1 MKKISELFYYKLLLF
16 IQGIISFVFLYF
28 LCSVNVIP
36 WFYVCILVGMNISR
50 KKTSEFI
57 SSEPTVHSFSTT
69 RTDKQH
75 HFRGA
80 VFLFFIHFSF
90 DFSHIYITSIDS
102 DGIMNNSIHN
112 RISMYTAT

>member
-1 MKKISELFYYKLLLF
+1 MYTDCL
-16 IQGIISFVFLYF
+16 FVFVF
-28 LCSVNVIP
+28 
-36 WFYVCILVGMNISR
+36 ILNISR